1 MDTWIHLMGRHAQVV
16 PLLETYPV
24 EHSQQE
30 HCVEV
35 ETQHSGSP
43 AEPVQVVRLPPS
55 YKRCLH

>member
-1 MDTWIHLMGRHAQVV
+1 MGRRVQVV

-35 ETQHSGSP
+35 ETQHSGSL
-43 AEPVQVVRLPPS
+43 AERV
-55 YKRCLH
+55 